1 MMDSRFNPASEWRD
15 TGLSAYG
22 RAAALEQEYISPGVA
37 QLADSASH
45 ADFAE
50 SAGLVQGD
58 AGNVLRKNAGLQR
71 PESVTLGFCDQRF
84 QKRFAHAATTRCGGY
99 ID

>member
-1 MMDSRFNPASEWRD
+1 MMDSRFNPTSEWRD

-58 AGNVLRKNAGLQR
+58 AGGVLGKDSGLQG
-71 PESVTLGFCDQRF
+71 PDSLGFGFLDQGLE
-84 QKRFAHAATTRCGGY
+84 Q
-99 ID
+99 